1 MWLAPRKFLEELG
14 SLLSSKWEFESLL
27 LQNKGSRESR
37 LSYENI
43 SGVFFILGVD
53 ILRELRYNIYVIRW
67 ERFYYEWRLILL
79 EKLQDILDDLDF
91 IVESDIETSAR
102 LKLMEVISELDMKIT
117 EDEKGIWSDFATEG
131 LLIDKSKPGVI
142 QKVTVW

>member
-1 MWLAPRKFLEELG
+1 MNE
-14 SLLSSKWEFESLL
+14 
-27 LQNKGSRESR
+27 
-37 LSYENI
+37 
-43 SGVFFILGVD
+43 D
-53 ILRELRYNIYVIRW
+53 
-67 ERFYYEWRLILL
+67 LILL

-91 IVESDIETSAR
+91 IGKDDNIKTSAR

-142 QKVTVW
+142 QKVTV

>member
-1 MWLAPRKFLEELG
+1 MNEE
-14 SLLSSKWEFESLL
+14 
-27 LQNKGSRESR
+27 
-37 LSYENI
+37 
-43 SGVFFILGVD
+43 
-53 ILRELRYNIYVIRW
+53 
-67 ERFYYEWRLILL
+67 LILL

-102 LKLMEVISELDMKIT
+102 LKLMEVISELDMMIT

-142 QKVTVW
+142 QKVTV

>member
-1 MWLAPRKFLEELG
+1 MNE
-14 SLLSSKWEFESLL
+14 
-27 LQNKGSRESR
+27 
-37 LSYENI
+37 
-43 SGVFFILGVD
+43 D
-53 ILRELRYNIYVIRW
+53 
-67 ERFYYEWRLILL
+67 LILL

-91 IVESDIETSAR
+91 IGKDDNIKTSAR

-142 QKVTVW
+142 QKV